1 MNNSTDQTE
10 PNSPFHAGELMAQHR
25 AGVRDRADANGRR
38 GIRGHMP
45 EQHRDF
51 FGQLPFIVIGALD
64 DAGHPCA
71 SLLMGAPGFMHAPDA
86 QSLQV
91 QALPDV
97 GDPLCGALRV
107 GCDVGLLGIELET
120 RRRNR
125 LNGSLTSMDQDGF
138 RIAVSQSFGNCQK
151 YIQCRTLA
159 PRQQSAAPLQAL
171 SAHSLDESSVALIQ
185 AADTFFIATHASSPG
200 RAGTGG
206 ADVSHRGGKSGF
218 VLVEADNTLL
228 WPDFA
233 GNAFFN
239 TIGNLQLNSEA
250 GLLFPDFISGDLLH
264 LTGRCEVIWE
274 GAQINAFIGAERLV
288 RFRVEHVRRRPRYL
302 PWQSSEPTYSPF
314 LAGTGNWISPMPFS
328 G

>member
-206 ADVSHRGGKSGF
+206 LMFPTGAASQALFWSRLTTHCFGPTSLAMPSSTPSATCSSIQRPGFCSRTSFREICCTSPGDVKSFGR
-218 VLVEADNTLL
+218 ERKSMLL
-228 WPDFA
+228 
-233 GNAFFN
+233 
-239 TIGNLQLNSEA
+239 S
-250 GLLFPDFISGDLLH
+250 
-264 LTGRCEVIWE
+264 
-274 GAQINAFIGAERLV
+274 AQSASCA
-288 RFRVEHVRRRPRYL
+288 
-302 PWQSSEPTYSPF
+302 S
-314 LAGTGNWISPMPFS
+314 A
-328 G
+328 